1 MWWWLRSRLHTGW
14 VAMPAKPDAQAGSG
28 ALFFR
33 HWLRHPLGIGAML
46 PSSLAVARAMARDLP
61 LHRPGVVLELGGG
74 TGVLTHTLLEAG
86 CPPDRLVVVERA
98 PALATVLRRR
108 FPGICVIEGDA
119 RDLSRLFTHYR
130 VTRLAA
136 VVSSLPIKWFSIADQ
151 RDVVMP
157 CLDLLGEGGAL
168 LQLTNA
174 LVSPLDR
181 EALCVEGAEVRRI
194 WNQFPP
200 VQLWRYWRGDGSATP
215 SNGNRR
221 RRSPRGPIAA

>member
-1 MWWWLRSRLHTGW
+1 MRAGW
-14 VAMPAKPDAQAGSG
+14 IMMPAKPDPR

-74 TGVLTHTLLEAG
+74 TGVVTRTLLEAG

-98 PALATVLRRR
+98 PELATVLRQR
-108 FPGICVIEGDA
+108 FPGIRVIEGDA
-119 RDLSRLFTHYR
+119 RDLSRLLAHHR

-151 RDVVMP
+151 RDVVTP

-181 EALCVEGAEVRRI
+181 EALCLEGAEIERI
-194 WNQFPP
+194 WRQFPP
-200 VQLWRYWRGDGSATP
+200 VQLWRYWRGGEPATP
-215 SNGNRR
+215 TDGAR
-221 RRSPRGPIAA
+221 RRSPRGPVAA

>member
-1 MWWWLRSRLHTGW
+1 MWWWRRSRRVDGA
-14 VAMPAKPDAQAGSG
+14 AMPDGQFGAG

-61 LHRPGVVLELGGG
+61 LHRPGAVLELGGG
-74 TGVLTHTLLEAG
+74 TGIVTRTLLEAG
-86 CPPDRLVVVERA
+86 CPPERLVVVERE
-98 PALATVLRRR
+98 PALAAVLRRS
-108 FPGICVIEGDA
+108 FPAIRIVEGDA
-119 RDLSRLFTHYR
+119 RDLSRLLALHG

-136 VVSSLPIKWFSIADQ
+136 VVSSLPIKWFPIAGQ
-151 RDVVMP
+151 REVVMP

-181 EALCVEGAEVRRI
+181 AALCLEGAEIERI
-194 WNQFPP
+194 WTQFPP
-200 VQLWRYWRGDGSATP
+200 VQLWRYWRG
-215 SNGNRR
+215 
-221 RRSPRGPIAA
+221 PIAA